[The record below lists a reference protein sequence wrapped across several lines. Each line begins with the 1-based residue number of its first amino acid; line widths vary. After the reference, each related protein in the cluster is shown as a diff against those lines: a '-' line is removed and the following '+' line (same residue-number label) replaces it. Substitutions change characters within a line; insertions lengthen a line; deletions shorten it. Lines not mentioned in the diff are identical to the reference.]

1 MIGAGT
7 PGPITEKMQKA
18 FFDIVNGRND
28 KYRDWLAPVAA

>member
-1 MIGAGT
+1 VIGSGKT
-7 PGPITEKMQKA
+7 GPITAKLQKA